1 MDELSTRI
9 GRLLTERGLTLALA
23 ESCTGGLIAHQV
35 TNVSGSSAYF
45 LGAVISYANSTKVEI
60 LGVPQAALE
69 EHGAVSEETASAM
82 ARGARDLFRSDIAV
96 SVTGIAGPTG
106 GTETKPVGLVYIALD
121 ATGFHTCEA
130 HMWRGE
136 SRLDVKA
143 CSAQAA
149 LELLERHLA
158 QG

>member
-9 GRLLTERGLTLALA
+9 GLLLTKRGLTLALA

-45 LGAVISYANSTKVEI
+45 LGAVVSYTNSTKVEI
-60 LGVPQAALE
+60 LGVPQETLE
-69 EHGAVSEETASAM
+69 EHGAVSAETASAM
-82 ARGARDLFRSDIAV
+82 ARGARGLFRSDIAV

-106 GTETKPVGLVYIALD
+106 GTETKPVGLVYISLD

-130 HMWRGE
+130 HLWQGG
-136 SRLDVKA
+136 SRLDVKGR
-143 CSAQAA
+143 SAQAA